1 MAKKKNKAKYRAAS
15 KNAHSEA
22 SSNTSDASSTNHQLD
37 DDSNDSNQV
46 GEASKPNKKHE
57 LEISETQ
64 FLQRI
69 FDSYFD
75 GYCSL
80 KSEKRGEVCIQCQRS
95 ADPKR
100 ADKPCWYGTSEST
113 GKLLKK
119 FVLDGCL
126 KETKDQEIGDKR
138 SFFMSTFT
146 ELLVNSIFYKETPLK
161 DPSTGMPASDIQHLK
176 SIEPQDMYD
185 LYTQSPH
192 APFRDAFLELLNI
205 VHLVAWKIKHVERY
219 SD

>member
-15 KNAHSEA
+15 KNGHSEV
-22 SSNTSDASSTNHQLD
+22 SSNTSDASSTNHQFD

-100 ADKPCWYGTSEST
+100 ALCTQRSCRGSK
-113 GKLLKK
+113 
-119 FVLDGCL
+119 LDGHYGRRGRHWHWAC
-126 KETKDQEIGDKR
+126 
-138 SFFMSTFT
+138 
-146 ELLVNSIFYKETPLK
+146 
-161 DPSTGMPASDIQHLK
+161 H
-176 SIEPQDMYD
+176 
-185 LYTQSPH
+185 
-192 APFRDAFLELLNI
+192 
-205 VHLVAWKIKHVERY
+205 
-219 SD
+219 